1 MAKKRSKKMTAAQE
15 KELDYFIDRLAN
27 IMIMQVEDEAIKKR
41 DAKKRKKTK

>member
-1 MAKKRSKKMTAAQE
+1 MTAAQE